1 MSFLKRFLGLDAGD
15 VGAPTTV
22 PETETVRK
30 IIEAL
35 DRLDPERA
43 RYIAAFA
50 YILSR
55 VANADLGISPEET
68 ASMERIVVEHGG
80 IPEQQAMVVVQMAKT
95 QNLLFGG
102 TENYLVTREFE
113 RIADRS
119 QKLALLDCLFAVS
132 AADESI
138 VSAESTVVR
147 KIASELGLS
156 HDEFVNVKSRYR
168 EHLEALKKVRDPSV

>member
-1 MSFLKRFLGLDAGD
+1 MSFLKRFLGIDAGA
-15 VGAPTTV
+15 GAPPAV

-55 VANADLGISPEET
+55 VASADLGISPEET

-80 IPEQQAMVVVQMAKT
+80 IPEQQAIVVVQMAKT

-102 TENYLVTREFE
+102 TENYLVTREFG
-113 RIADRS
+113 RIADHG
-119 QKLALLDCLFAVS
+119 QKLDLVDCLFAVS
-132 AADESI
+132 AADSSI
-138 VSAESTVVR
+138 VSAEDTVIR
-147 KIASELGLS
+147 KVASEIGLS
-156 HDEFVNVKSRYR
+156 HEEFVGVKSRYR
-168 EHLEALKKVRDPSV
+168 EHLEALKRVEDPPV